1 MILAVAAAYFVYN
14 AGYWLPFGGG
24 TPGPRFLIP
33 MLPFLA
39 LGLAVAWRRWPG
51 ADARRSR
58 SRRRSACSRRR
69 SRIPLIGEDG
79 DRDLGRAAL
88 PRRPRAHAC

>member
-1 MILAVAAAYFVYN
+1 MILAVAAVYFLYN

-33 MLPFLA
+33 TLPFLA

-51 ADARRSR
+51 A
-58 SRRRSACSRRR
+58 
-69 SRIPLIGEDG
+69 
-79 DRDLGRAAL
+79 
-88 PRRPRAHAC
+88 